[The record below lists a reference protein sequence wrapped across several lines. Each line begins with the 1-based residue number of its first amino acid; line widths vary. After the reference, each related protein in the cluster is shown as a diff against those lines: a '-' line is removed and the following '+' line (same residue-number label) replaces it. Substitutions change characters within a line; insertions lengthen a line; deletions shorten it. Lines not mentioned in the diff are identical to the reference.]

1 MNFVKQNPSMQT
13 RIDGF
18 KIDNDAATRVAEV
31 DIIAIT
37 LG

>member
-1 MNFVKQNPSMQT
+1 MQT

-18 KIDNDAATRVAEV
+18 KIDNDAATQVAEV